1 MSLPTMPTVRR
12 AAVLATAVAA
22 VVGTCL
28 VQAAAAP
35 APRNPLRGVAKI
47 QAQQH
52 ASSQF
57 RTLEA
62 EGSGDQ
68 REVGDALEV
77 ADQADQYAMQ
87 RSAPAATVSAQALL
101 AARQQAAQ
109 LPVATG
115 HLTENTQQPLD
126 AEPAG
131 YTDPFWSNLGSGFR
145 DVSGRVTALAVDGDT
160 YYTGTA
166 DGGVWK
172 STNRGLTWRS
182 IWDRQPTLS
191 IGALLVT
198 PDHALWVG
206 TGEANTS
213 SDSYAGV
220 GVYRSTN
227 HGATFSRVGGSE
239 LVDRTSFY
247 LRYDG
252 YGRVYAATN
261 QGLYR
266 HSSHSNGGA
275 WSLVLK
281 PDPNP
286 TGSPYNTSFIT
297 DVAIK
302 PGTHGQVVLAA
313 LAWRNGTPYNG
324 FYLSTTGGGAGSFSK
339 ITPTGDIDATD
350 IGRTTFAYAADG
362 SRLYAIVQSPSLLLA
377 GGATNLQGVYVSAN
391 GNPSGPYTKIADS
404 DSLGASGSA
413 LQNMPGY
420 HVGVQSWYNQALLV
434 DPHNPMRIYV
444 SLEEVFQS
452 TNGGASFTTAS
463 PYWNYGLACG
473 ASCPPA
479 THPDQHAL
487 AWTHDSQ
494 VVIGNDGGVYRRP
507 VSKIGYGGWADL
519 NDTLR
524 TLQYYD
530 AAAGVARPAS
540 SSRALAYWGGL
551 QDNGTSLLLPNRS
564 KNIEPAGG
572 DGGMVLVNPG
582 NANQAVG
589 EYTNLAMYKTSDGGH
604 TFTTI
609 SPLCGYYN
617 GANCDPTA
625 RFIAPFQA
633 DVHNTN
639 HWVAAGT
646 QVWDTVKGWSTEC
659 ADTSCDWVP
668 VHSFGDDANGSPNV
682 GTALAVSGVV
692 TYAAWVDASGNPSPS
707 FASGIDTNYGGSWH
721 RIASPVLPNRFIA
734 GMTVDPANPAHVYA
748 IYNGY
753 SRRWI
758 PGGGLG
764 TVFESRDG
772 GSSWRNISGNL
783 PDAPGDGL
791 AIVAGKL
798 VLGTDVGAFVA
809 DAQHP
814 TRWYRVAGLPNVVV
828 NNVRTV
834 PGHRAAL
841 LATHGRGI
849 WTLTLG

>member
-1 MSLPTMPTVRR
+1 LRR
-12 AAVLATAVAA
+12 TAVLTTAVAA
-22 VVGTCL
+22 VIGTCL

-35 APRNPLRGVAKI
+35 APHNPLRGIAKL

-52 ASSQF
+52 AAAAKQAAAGQF
-57 RTLEA
+57 ASTTADSDRDT
-62 EGSGDQ
+62 
-68 REVGDALEV
+68 GDALEV
-77 ADQADQYAMQ
+77 ADQADQRAFE
-87 RSAPAATVSAQALL
+87 RSAPALSVSAQALL
-101 AARQQAAQ
+101 AARQQAAAM
-109 LPVATG
+109 PVA
-115 HLTENTQQPLD
+115 HARLTEITDQPLN

-131 YTDPFWSNLGSGFR
+131 YTDPIWSNAGAGWR
-145 DVSGRVTALAVDGDT
+145 DVSGRTTALAVDGST
-160 YYTGTA
+160 YYAGTA

-172 STNRGLTWRS
+172 STNRGLTWHS
-182 IWDRQPTLS
+182 IWDNQATLS

-220 GVYRSTN
+220 GVFRSTN
-227 HGATFSRVGGSE
+227 GGRTFSRVGGSE
-239 LVDRTSFY
+239 LANRTNFY
-247 LRYDG
+247 LRDDG
-252 YGRVYAATN
+252 YGHVYAATN

-266 HSSHSNGGA
+266 HSDRSGSGA
-275 WSLVLK
+275 WTLVLK

-286 TGSPYNTSFIT
+286 TGSPYDTSFIT

-324 FYLSTTGGGAGSFSK
+324 FYLSTTGGGAGSYSK
-339 ITPTGDIDATD
+339 ITPTGDIDASD
-350 IGRTTFAYAADG
+350 IGRTTFGYAADG
-362 SRLYAIVQSPSLLLA
+362 SRLYAIVQSPSKLLA
-377 GGATNLQGVYVSAN
+377 GGATNLQGVYVSKD
-391 GNPSGPYTKIADS
+391 GNPTGPYTKIADS

-413 LQNMPGY
+413 IQNLPGY

-434 DPHNPMRIYV
+434 DPHNPMKIYV

-452 TNGGASFTTAS
+452 NDGGATFTTAS
-463 PYWNYGLACG
+463 QYWNYGAPCG
-473 ASCPPA
+473 ASCPPG

-487 AWTHDSQ
+487 ARTNDGQ
-494 VVIGNDGGVYRRP
+494 VLIGNDGGVYRRP
-507 VSKIGYGGWADL
+507 LSVTGYGHWVDL

-530 AAAGVARPAS
+530 AAAGSAVPGSTARN
-540 SSRALAYWGGL
+540 RLLAYWGGL
-551 QDNGTSLLLPNRS
+551 QDNGTSFLRPTAA

-572 DGGMVLVNPG
+572 DGGFVLVNPT

-589 EYTNLAMYKTSDGGH
+589 EYTNLAMYSTSDGGH
-604 TFTTI
+604 TFDTI

-617 GANCDPTA
+617 GPNCDPSA
-625 RFIAPFQA
+625 RFTAPFQA

-639 HWVAAGT
+639 HWVAAGSK
-646 QVWDTVKGWSTEC
+646 VWDTVKGWSTQC
-659 ADTSCDWVP
+659 NDTDGCDWVP
-668 VHSFGDDANGSPNV
+668 VHDFGTDAAGGLNV
-682 GTALAVSGVV
+682 GTAVAVSGVV
-692 TYAAWVDASGNPSPS
+692 TYAAWVDSSGNPSPN

-734 GMTVDPANPAHVYA
+734 GLTVDPANPAHVYA

-764 TVFESRDG
+764 TVFESWDG
-772 GSSWRNISGNL
+772 GSSWSNLTGNL

-791 AIVAGKL
+791 AIVGHTL

-809 DAQHP
+809 DMRHP

-828 NNVRTV
+828 DNVRPA
-834 PGHRAAL
+834 PGRSAAV

-849 WTLTLG
+849 WQLTLG